1 MYFYVRNRFQVLQT
15 KMGNTVFAL
24 VAYLCFVLAF
34 CGVILFY
41 QKTDKLKKMAFAFSP
56 MVHALTGN
64 YAATADSVIEGLKAS
79 QKKTVLAT
87 MLSKLRKRML
97 SIFVPSF
104 GENPGAATI

>member
-1 MYFYVRNRFQVLQT
+1 
-15 KMGNTVFAL
+15 
-24 VAYLCFVLAF
+24 
-34 CGVILFY
+34 
-41 QKTDKLKKMAFAFSP
+41 MAFAFSP
-56 MVHALTGN
+56 MVHALSGN
-64 YAATADSVIEGLKAS
+64 YVATADSVIEGLKSS